1 MNIVH
6 IFIILFFVLSDISHA
21 EEVMAPMAEFGV
33 YTVITSGST
42 VYEGEKIRA
51 VLTYGEV
58 GTPTIFIEAI
68 KVETG
73 YPVQSKVLWREKI
86 DVTGGLG
93 DVCPKAESWCGSIQ
107 KLRWKNNTLQYEIK
121 TGTHTY
127 LCNVNQIGKGTS
139 KSSCL
144 RE

>member
-1 MNIVH
+1 MKIAQ
-6 IFIILFFVLSDISHA
+6 IFIVMLFVLSTMSFA
-21 EEVMAPMAEFGV
+21 EEPMVPMAEYGV
-33 YTVITSGST
+33 HTVVTKGAR

-68 KVETG
+68 KVKEG
-73 YPVQSKVLWREKI
+73 YPVQSKVLWRERI

-93 DVCPKAESWCGSIQ
+93 DVCPIAESWCGSIQ
-107 KLRWKNNTLQYEIK
+107 ELRWNNSTLQYEIK
-121 TGTHTY
+121 TGSHAY
-127 LCNVNQIGKGTS
+127 FCNVNQIGKGTS

-144 RE
+144 RK